1 MFSASHCWP
10 APVFYRGNRQL
21 SGFIVMTLIGYW
33 YTGSLSNAASLAGSS
48 MVSGFVFYFVHEKIW
63 QKISWGKLSA

>member
-1 MFSASHCWP
+1 METTLRTTSKAISW
-10 APVFYRGNRQL
+10 QL
-21 SGFIVMTLIGYW
+21 SGFIVMTLIGYR

-48 MVSGFVFYFVHEKIW
+48 VLSGFVFYFIHEKIW